1 MDIIETL
8 INAGYDFTVFNS
20 NHNNEILENIG
31 LTPEITD
38 EKTKKNLLKYYNK
51 GIKYVYENK
60 LGPTIFGYSFLAI
73 IYRVVRTDGDWKRFK
88 FNPKEIKKVF
98 ERYLEELR
106 IKLRGTDYGIDI
118 ECKAAASTSSYYTE
132 NLKFN

>member
-31 LTPEITD
+31 LTSEITD

-51 GIKYVYENK
+51 GIKYVYE
-60 LGPTIFGYSFLAI
+60 I
-73 IYRVVRTDGDWKRFK
+73 IKFSHGW
-88 FNPKEIKKVF
+88 FNPI
-98 ERYLEELR
+98 
-106 IKLRGTDYGIDI
+106 
-118 ECKAAASTSSYYTE
+118 
-132 NLKFN
+132 